1 MLAKS
6 SGTGLFFVG
15 SVFFNIFNF
24 ISNDWSVQLFY
35 FFLIQFCW
43 AVKSLKSGPF
53 LLGCQI
59 YWNIIVDIILLYC
72 FVFLLRFLLFHFL
85 FCLNFSLLFLVS
97 LARGLSIFFFTF
109 SKNPVCGKSL
119 RMFHVH
125 LNVYSDYF

>member
-53 LLGCQI
+53 LLGCPI
-59 YWNIIVDIILLYC
+59 CCHIIVHSILLWFY
-72 FVFLLRFLLFHFL
+72 VFLQYLLRFLIFHILFYL
-85 FCLNFSLLFLVS
+85 SSFSPLVGEVGPEVCQLFLPFQRTSS
-97 LARGLSIFFFTF
+97 LFYCFFSTFFFF
-109 SKNPVCGKSL
+109 
-119 RMFHVH
+119 
-125 LNVYSDYF
+125 